1 MLGSF
6 FFLFFFIY
14 IPQTTLG
21 SMMSVYSEAGDYDH
35 VEVTGDIVFSL
46 SYDEPSQSLS
56 IVIHEC
62 KGLAYADAAKKKC
75 NP

>member
-1 MLGSF
+1 MNMLCSCYYY
-6 FFLFFFIY
+6 L
-14 IPQTTLG
+14 IPQATLG
-21 SMMSVYSEAGDYDH
+21 STMSVYSEAGDYDR
-35 VEVTGDIVFSL
+35 VEVSGDILFSL

-56 IVIHEC
+56 VVVHEC